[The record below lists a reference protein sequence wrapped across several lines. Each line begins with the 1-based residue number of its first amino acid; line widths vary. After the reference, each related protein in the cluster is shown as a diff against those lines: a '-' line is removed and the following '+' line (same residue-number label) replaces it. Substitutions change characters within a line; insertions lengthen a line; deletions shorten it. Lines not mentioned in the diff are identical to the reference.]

1 MLQNGHGQTITKMH
15 MLIKFQK
22 YLFYIEMYIIFIKA
36 WSRALCIVIT
46 NWMCLLISCYNLNYQ
61 MRMLQDASYNGSLL
75 CFVPWIPFIQMHM
88 VINISLDILIET
100 IFYCKYLMNHGVYKS
115 HKDRFVYLWHML
127 CFNLQPINSF

>member
-46 NWMCLLISCYNLNYQ
+46 NWMCLLISCYNLNCQ
-61 MRMLQDASYNGSLL
+61 MRMLQGRCKLQWL
-75 CFVPWIPFIQMHM
+75 TFVFC
-88 VINISLDILIET
+88 SLDTL
-100 IFYCKYLMNHGVYKS
+100 YSNAYG
-115 HKDRFVYLWHML
+115 D
-127 CFNLQPINSF
+127 